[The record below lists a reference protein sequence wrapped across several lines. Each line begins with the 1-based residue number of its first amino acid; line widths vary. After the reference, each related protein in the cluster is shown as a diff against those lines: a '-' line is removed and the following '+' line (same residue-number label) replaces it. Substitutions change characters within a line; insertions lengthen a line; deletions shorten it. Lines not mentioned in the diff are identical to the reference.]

1 MTAPLLSSFLAVLF
15 ACLGYLAGRVH
26 QWHRGAWDREEAYRA
41 GHEEAT
47 RSTLSMAAR
56 MAANARPPASSAAAS
71 SAGPAVPAS
80 PGGRV
85 APADRAGASSR
96 PTGAHGDVRGR
107 RSPGDSLETVTPPIP
122 AEPGTPQ
129 APAAFVP
136 AQSGAFDPGAGFV
149 ASGSGVSDAAAGLVP
164 DRAGAFGAGAGFVS
178 AGPGGVDE
186 GAAFTPDLGG
196 ARSGA
201 FFEPVVQEPGPVVQ
215 KPDPVDEVPVP
226 RLGRRGRHYVPDELV
241 RAATYRLAPD
251 RVARAKVPGAQPPED
266 DDTPDPPHQH
276 VPRPRSS

>member
-56 MAANARPPASSAAAS
+56 LAANARPPASSVAPSS
-71 SAGPAVPAS
+71 SAGPAAPAS

-85 APADRAGASSR
+85 APGDRAGASSR
-96 PTGAHGDVRGR
+96 PTGPRGDVRGR
-107 RSPGDSLETVTPPIP
+107 RSPGDSVATVTPSVP
-122 AEPGTPQ
+122 AGPGAPQ

-136 AQSGAFDPGAGFV
+136 AGSVPLDPGV
-149 ASGSGVSDAAAGLVP
+149 EVVP
-164 DRAGAFGAGAGFVS
+164 DRA
-178 AGPGGVDE
+178 
-186 GAAFTPDLGG
+186 
-196 ARSGA
+196 GA
-201 FFEPVVQEPGPVVQ
+201 FFEPVVQEPV
-215 KPDPVDEVPVP
+215 PVDEVPVP

-241 RAATYRLAPD
+241 QAATYRLPPD
-251 RVARAKVPGAQPPED
+251 LVARAKVPGAQPPED
-266 DDTPDPPHQH
+266 DDTPEPPHQH